1 LLPVNALTP
10 MPMPVAAMATAR
22 VFGCSNAFAS
32 HAWSPKAI
40 KAIKART
47 AYGIRRLGKSST

>member
-1 LLPVNALTP
+1 VNTQTQ
-10 MPMPVAAMATAR
+10 MHMPVAAMATAR
-22 VFGCSNAFAS
+22 VFECSNAFAP
-32 HAWSPKAI
+32 HAWSP